1 MDKWPQV
8 KNHSEYNF
16 NVIICN
22 YIRKPGFT
30 MMKVQIIR
38 IEENVVSCSL
48 EDGHILDIDRKW
60 LPEDIKENDELDFN
74 VEVARK

>member
-1 MDKWPQV
+1 
-8 KNHSEYNF
+8 
-16 NVIICN
+16 
-22 YIRKPGFT
+22 
-30 MMKVQIIR
+30 MKVQIIR